1 MPDVYERLRHR
12 LDQMATGYPATPSGV
27 ELRILRQLFSPRD
40 AELFISLSP
49 ELESAAEISGRLGTD
64 QAALAEHL
72 EDMARRGLL
81 FRLRQDG
88 ELRYGPIPFIVG
100 IYEFQVNR
108 LTPTLLKD
116 ISEYFLAALAPTFH
130 SRSTP
135 HQRSIPIETHILAER
150 PIAPY
155 DDAVAIIA
163 SKERIAVAECLCRK
177 AVRMYGKGCRHPLET
192 CLQFDAYAEYYVD
205 NSMARAISTDEAYA
219 ILKRNEQEGLVLQT
233 LNSQNVEAMCACCSC
248 CCGMLIALRLFPA
261 PSREVMSNY
270 VCRVD
275 TDLCTGCGV
284 CMRRCPTG
292 ALKLVEGRAHFKPE
306 RCIGCGLCV
315 KTCPVQ
321 AHQLTRKPSA
331 KLYTPPATV
340 AAAFERMRSSAR

>member
-1 MPDVYERLRHR
+1 MPDVYERLRHK
-12 LDQMATGYPATPSGV
+12 LDRMATGYPATASGV
-27 ELRILRQLFSPRD
+27 ELRILRQLFSPQD
-40 AELFISLSP
+40 AELFLSLGLEP
-49 ELESAAEISGRLGTD
+49 ENAADIAKRLGTD
-64 QAALAEHL
+64 QAAQADHL

-81 FRLRQDG
+81 FRLRRDG
-88 ELRYGPIPFIVG
+88 EPRYSTIPFIVG

-116 ISEYFLAALAPTFH
+116 ISEYFLTGLARSFH
-130 SRSTP
+130 GRPTP

-155 DDAVAIIA
+155 DDAVAIIE
-163 SKERIAVAECLCRK
+163 SKDRIAVAECLCRK

-205 NSMARAISTDEAYA
+205 NSMARAISTDEALA
-219 ILKRNEQEGLVLQT
+219 IVKRNEQEGLVLQT

-270 VCRVD
+270 VCRVEA
-275 TDLCTGCGV
+275 DLCTGCGV
-284 CMRRCPTG
+284 CIGRCPTK
-292 ALKLVEGRAHFKPE
+292 ALKLIQDRVHFKPE

-315 KTCPVQ
+315 TTCPAQ
-321 AHQLTRKPSA
+321 AHTLMRKPPA
-331 KLYTPPATV
+331 RLYTPPATMT
-340 AAAFERMRSSAR
+340 AAFERMRSGAQ

>member
-1 MPDVYERLRHR
+1 MPDVYERLRSK
-12 LDQMATGYPATPSGV
+12 LDRMATGYPATPSGV
-27 ELRILRQLFSPRD
+27 EIRILKQLFSPRD
-40 AELFISLSP
+40 AERFISLEHQP
-49 ELESAAEISGRLGTD
+49 ETAAEIAVRVGTD
-64 QAALAEHL
+64 QAALAAHL
-72 EDMARRGLL
+72 KDMARRGLL

-88 ELRYGPIPFIVG
+88 ELRYGAIPFIVG

-116 ISEYFLAALAPTFH
+116 ISEYFLAGLAQSFH
-130 SRSTP
+130 SRPTP
-135 HQRSIPIETHILAER
+135 HQRSIPIETHILSER

-155 DDAVAIIA
+155 DDAVAIIE
-163 SKERIAVAECLCRK
+163 SKDRIAVAECLCRK
-177 AVRMYGKGCRHPLET
+177 AVRMHGKGCRHPLET

-205 NSMARAISTDEAYA
+205 NSMARAISKDEALA
-219 ILKRNEQEGLVLQT
+219 ILSRNEQEGLVLQT
-233 LNSQNVEAMCACCSC
+233 LNSQSVEAMCACCPC

-275 TDLCTGCGV
+275 DSLCTGCGV

-292 ALKLVEGRAHFKPE
+292 ALKLIGGRVRFKQE

-315 KTCPVQ
+315 KTCPAQ
-321 AHQLTRKPSA
+321 AHHLMRKSED
-331 KLYTPPATV
+331 KLYIPPATV
-340 AAAFERMRSSAR
+340 TAAFDCMRNQTR